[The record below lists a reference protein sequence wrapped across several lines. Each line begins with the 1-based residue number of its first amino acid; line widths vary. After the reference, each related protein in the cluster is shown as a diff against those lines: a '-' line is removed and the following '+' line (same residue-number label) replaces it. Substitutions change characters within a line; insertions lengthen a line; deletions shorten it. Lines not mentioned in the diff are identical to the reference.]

1 MVLLSDG
8 SDNAGGVDTATL
20 AGPQGPQ
27 VPIHTVG
34 FGREQ
39 IDHDVELID
48 VQTPASAFANSRV
61 VAQVSFRQRGFAGK
75 KAKVSIRD
83 GNTVLA
89 MRRGLTRLGRIAP
102 DRVVDFPKRQRRRPH
117 DGGIH
122 RPVPG
127 EENTGNNRM
136 LRVMDVD
143 AAKPRI
149 LYVEGEPRWEFKF
162 IRRAMDEDQTIQ
174 LVTLLRA
181 TQNKNYRQGIADP
194 KELDEGFPSK
204 REELFG
210 YSGLVIGSVEAN
222 WMTTSQHEMIRDFV
236 DKRGGGVLFLG
247 GRFGLSDGGY
257 NKEPFTDLLPVTL
270 PARSNTYRIEPAY
283 SEVDIR
289 RA

>member
-1 MVLLSDG
+1 MLPSLRERFQVRLYRMGGTLERIASPEALKANLPSTDIAGGLKQLVTESSALPVGAVVLLSDG

-20 AGPQGPQ
+20 ADLKARQI
-27 VPIHTVG
+27 PIHTVG

-39 IDHDVELID
+39 IDHDVELMD

-75 KAKVSIRD
+75 RAKVSIRD

-89 MRRGLTRLGRIAP
+89 MREVSLGS
-102 DRVVDFPKRQRRRPH
+102 
-117 DGGIH
+117 DGSLQTESLIFQSGNAGVRTMAVSID
-122 RPVPG
+122 PVPG

-162 IRRAMDEDQTIQ
+162 IRRAMDEDQTVQ

-210 YSGLVIGSVEAN
+210 IQRPGD
-222 WMTTSQHEMIRDFV
+222 R
-236 DKRGGGVLFLG
+236 KR
-247 GRFGLSDGGY
+247 
-257 NKEPFTDLLPVTL
+257 
-270 PARSNTYRIEPAY
+270 RSELDDNIA
-283 SEVDIR
+283 
-289 RA
+289 A